1 MFDDRRVSSFDRD
14 EKDDLR
20 RRLRSRADERSE
32 RRRRHDNPWARL
44 VWGMAILAAG
54 IIGWLDH
61 TGQLHASDYLQWWP
75 LIVIALGVSHLPQ
88 RQWITAVVL
97 VAIGMLFLPPLPFF
111 PHVRVALILGL
122 WPLLISVGGV
132 SLIRQ
137 ALRPA
142 LKDAAKTNSF
152 HSVVVMGG
160 VGRGVASR
168 DFLGGDVVAVM
179 GGCEINLA
187 AATITKEAVIDV
199 LAFWGGIDIRVP
211 RGWHIENQ
219 VTPILGGVVDKTD
232 DDAPAGAPKLIIRGS
247 VIMGGMEV
255 KHSKR

>member
-1 MFDDRRVSSFDRD
+1 MFDDRKTSTFDRA
-14 EKDDLR
+14 EKDELR
-20 RRLRSRADERSE
+20 QELRSRAEE
-32 RRRRHDNPWARL
+32 RRRRRKHHDNPWSRL

-61 TGQLHASDYLQWWP
+61 TGQLRASDYWKWWP
-75 LIVIALGVSHLPQ
+75 LVVIALGLSHLPR
-88 RQWITAVVL
+88 RQWVAAVAL
-97 VAIGMLFLPPLPFF
+97 VAIGVLFLPPLPYF
-111 PHVRVALILGL
+111 PHLHPAMILGL
-122 WPLLISVGGV
+122 WPLLISVGGL

-142 LKDAAKTNSF
+142 VKDAKNTNSF

-160 VGRGVASR
+160 VGRGVASS
-168 DFLGGDVVAVM
+168 DFVGGDVVAVM

-187 AATITKEAVIDV
+187 RATIRNEAVIDV

-211 RGWHIENQ
+211 RGWRVVNQ

-232 DDAPAGAPKLIIRGS
+232 EAPAGAPTLIIRGS

-255 KHSKR
+255 KHPKR